1 MKEQQ
6 EFLVLRYSL
15 VEELQGAIGVSPL
28 PTRKGDAILPALDQ
42 DREFVLNGVR
52 YSFVG
57 FSLVAPTSEFVFP
70 EKRFLLGK
78 TAKLKLAHMG
88 TKVPGDIVETSA
100 DDWIPVLTV
109 VDLEGQYIFV
119 KKDWRFGSP
128 EQTMRALQGGLREP
142 VLARYNHRVFVEGRS
157 KKELFWKVISA
168 HRRFYKLELKLI
180 SPNILETNLR
190 AREAL
195 AALKDLFAQDEVGI
209 RLSNESGTLQI
220 PEKPIT
226 DYLDYIEQGEGSWQ
240 ITTEGVHGGKKKH
253 SSSENTDTVEL
264 TVPSETAIEDESQ
277 LELETGK
284 PAPGKQLTDARMIA
298 EVLAMVVRISER

>member
-15 VEELQGAIGVSPL
+15 VEEQQRAIGVSPL
-28 PTRKGDAILPALDQ
+28 PSRKGDAILPALGH
-42 DREFVLNGVR
+42 DREFVLNGVK

-57 FSLVAPTSEFVFP
+57 FSLVVPTLEFVFP
-70 EKRFLLGK
+70 ENRFLVGK

-88 TKVPGDIVETSA
+88 TKVPGDIVETRA
-100 DDWIPVLTV
+100 DDWIPVLTI

-119 KKDWRFGSP
+119 KKDWRFGTP

-142 VLARYNHRVFVEGRS
+142 VLATYNHRVFVEGVS
-157 KKELFWKVISA
+157 KKEHFWRVISA
-168 HRRFYKLELKLI
+168 HRRFYKLELHLV

-195 AALKDLFAQDEVGI
+195 TALRELFAQDEVGI
-209 RLSNESGTLQI
+209 RLSNESGKLRI
-220 PEKPIT
+220 PEEPVA
-226 DYLDYIEQGEGSWQ
+226 DYLDYIEKGEGSWG
-240 ITTEGVHGGKKKH
+240 ITTEGLRGGKKKH

-264 TVPSETAIEDESQ
+264 SVPSETAIEDERQ

-284 PAPGKQLTDARMIA
+284 PAPGRQLTDARMVA
-298 EVLAMVVRISER
+298 EVLAATVRLRER